1 MSLSETCIHR
11 PVFAIVMTLLL
22 VLFGLL
28 SFLRLPVREYPD
40 IKPPVVSVRT
50 VYQGASASVVELDV
64 TTPLEDA
71 LSGIQGLRTIT
82 SASREEVSLITMEF
96 ELKRDLDGATNDV
109 RDRVA
114 QIRPVLP
121 LGILEPH
128 VGKAAAEN
136 MEVLWLTVSSDRH
149 SELELSDI
157 ADRFIKTRLAM
168 IPGVSA
174 TYLDGERRYAMRIWL
189 DPDRL
194 AARRL
199 TVEDV
204 EDAIRNQNA
213 SIPAGR
219 IEGNQMEFGVSLK
232 GTLQS
237 PRQFESL
244 IVAYREGYPVRLE
257 DVARVELGAEDTR
270 KLVRFN
276 GKSSL
281 GISVSRQSKANTLA
295 VARAVKE
302 QLPSISAGLPEAMS
316 LTIAWDSATPIERSL
331 DEVYVA
337 LGLSL
342 LLVVMVIFLFLGS
355 TRATLIPAVAIP
367 VSIIGTCTIMAVTGC
382 SLNVLTLL
390 GLVLAVGLVVDD
402 AIIVLENIHRRIVA
416 GMPPARAA
424 IEGTNEIAFAV
435 MATTISLVTV
445 FVPIAFMT
453 GVVGQLFAE
462 LAIAVASAV
471 LLSGFVALT
480 LTPMMCGR
488 LLRHDIGLT
497 RFRFAARLADGVGQ
511 RYRRGLAWAMNA
523 RIVIVIVAVGA
534 SLASLSILN
543 RLPSELAP
551 LEDAGWFS
559 GFLIAPQGATL
570 RYTDTYAKELEALLQ
585 TVPEITDTYTM
596 VALGDRPTR
605 VNRAESWVTLKDW
618 NERTKSQQEIV
629 ASLNQELGKLAGVKA
644 YLLNPSSI
652 GEWLEKTPVQF
663 VIGGLDYQ
671 ELQQTADKL
680 VARLAA
686 HPGFVSPGMDAALNT
701 PHLAVETHRDKSA
714 DLGVSVA
721 SIGRTLET
729 LLSGR
734 PVNTFMQ
741 NGRQYKVIV
750 KVDDRHR
757 EKPSDI
763 SQLYVR
769 GNDGAL
775 VQLNNIVTVKEVS
788 APEALNHVDRMR
800 AVTISAGLADG
811 FTLGQALNY
820 LDETSRDIIKPG
832 MRTAYAGE
840 SKTFAESNRNLYLT
854 FVLALAVIF
863 LVLAAQFESFRHPWT
878 ILLTVPPAMSGS
890 LLSLAAI
897 DGTLTIYSQIGL
909 VILIGLATK
918 NAILIVEFANQLRE
932 RGLDVSQAVIEAAA
946 LRLRPILMTTC
957 ATILGALPL
966 ALASGAGAA
975 GRRQI
980 GIVLIGG
987 LVVSTLVTL
996 VLVPAGYRILSRGAK
1011 VPEAEGTK
1019 SPYGLHGTH
1028 LVVGPQS
1035 ADHT

>member
-416 GMPPARAA
+416 GMPPERAA

-497 RFRFAARLADGVGQ
+497 RFRFAARLADDVGQ

-559 GFLIAPQGATL
+559 GFLTAPQGATL
-570 RYTDTYAKELEALLQ
+570 RYTDTYAKELEALLK
-585 TVPEITDTYTM
+585 TVPEIAHTYTM

-909 VILIGLATK
+909 VILIGLVTK

>member
-1 MSLSETCIHR
+1 MSLFETCIQR
-11 PVFAIVMTLLL
+11 PVFAVVMMLLL

-28 SFLRLPVREYPD
+28 NFSRLPVREYPD
-40 IKPPVVSVRT
+40 IKPPIVSVQT
-50 VYQGASASVVELDV
+50 VYPGASVSVLESDV

-71 LSGIQGLRTIT
+71 LSGVQGLRTIS
-82 SASREEVSLITMEF
+82 SASREEVSLITLEF
-96 ELKRDLDGATNDV
+96 ELGRDLDGATNDV
-109 RDRVA
+109 RDRVS
-114 QIRPVLP
+114 QIRSVLP

-128 VGKAAAEN
+128 VEKAAAEN
-136 MEVLWLTVSSDRH
+136 TEALFLALSSDRH
-149 SELELSDI
+149 SELEMSDI
-157 ADRFIKTRLAM
+157 ADRFVKARLVM
-168 IPGVSA
+168 IPGVSS

-199 TVEDV
+199 TVQDV
-204 EDAIRNQNA
+204 EEAIRNQNA

-219 IEGNQMEFGVSLK
+219 IESDQMEFSVSLN
-232 GTLQS
+232 GTLHT
-237 PRQFESL
+237 PKQFESL
-244 IVAYREGYPVRLE
+244 IVAYRDGYPVRLE

-276 GKSSL
+276 GQPSL

-295 VARAVKE
+295 VARTIKE
-302 QLPSISAGLPEAMS
+302 QLPSISAGLPEGMK
-316 LTIAWDSATPIERSL
+316 LTVAWDSSTPIERSL

-342 LLVVMVIFLFLGS
+342 ILVVVVIFCFLGS
-355 TRATLIPAVAIP
+355 VRATLVPAVAIP
-367 VSIIGTCTIMAVTGC
+367 VSIVGTFTILAVTGC

-416 GMPPARAA
+416 GMPPMRAA

-435 MATTISLVTV
+435 VATTIALVTV
-445 FVPIAFMT
+445 FVPIAFLT
-453 GVVGQLFAE
+453 GIVGRLFAE

-488 LLRHDIGLT
+488 LLHHDSGVSGL
-497 RFRFAARLADGVGQ
+497 RFTARLGEGLAQ
-511 RYRRGLAWAMNA
+511 HYRRVLAWGIRA
-523 RIVIVIVAVGA
+523 RTAVVIVAIGA
-534 SLASLSILN
+534 SLASLSLVN

-559 GFLIAPQGATL
+559 GFLTAPQGATL
-570 RYTDTYAKELEALLQ
+570 RYTDIYAKELETLLR
-585 TVPEITDTYTM
+585 TVPEIAHTYTV
-596 VALGDRPTR
+596 VARGDRPTM
-605 VNRAESWVTLKDW
+605 VNRAASWVTLKDW
-618 NERTKSQQEIV
+618 DERTRSQQEIV
-629 ASLNQELGKLAGVKA
+629 ASLNHELGKLTGVKA
-644 YLLNPSSI
+644 YLLNPPSI
-652 GEWLEKTPVQF
+652 DEWSEKTPVQF
-663 VIGGLDYQ
+663 VLGGLDYQ
-671 ELQQTADKL
+671 ELQQTAEQLIAKM
-680 VARLAA
+680 VS
-686 HPGFVSPGMDAALNT
+686 HPGFISPEIDIALNA

-714 DLGVSVA
+714 DLGVSIA

-769 GNDGAL
+769 GNDRAL
-775 VQLNNIVTVKEVS
+775 VQLNNVVTVKEVP
-788 APEALNHVDRMR
+788 APEALNHFDRMR
-800 AVTISAGLADG
+800 AVTIGAGLADG
-811 FTLGQALNY
+811 FTLGQALHF
-820 LDETSRDIIKPG
+820 LDETSRQLIKPG

-840 SKTFAESNRNLYLT
+840 SKTFAESNRNLYVT

-878 ILLTVPPAMSGS
+878 ILLAVPPAFSGAV
-890 LLSLAAI
+890 LSLVAI
-897 DGTLTIYSQIGL
+897 DGTLTIYSQIGM
-909 VILIGLATK
+909 VILIGLVTK
-918 NAILIVEFANQLRE
+918 NSILIVEFANQLRE
-932 RGLDVSQAVIEAAA
+932 RGLDATQAVIEAVT

-966 ALASGAGAA
+966 AMATGAGAA

-980 GIVLIGG
+980 GVVLIGG

-996 VLVPAGYRILSRGAK
+996 ILVPAGYTILAGGKRMSN
-1011 VPEAEGTK
+1011 VQE
-1019 SPYGLHGTH
+1019 
-1028 LVVGPQS
+1028 
-1035 ADHT
+1035 

>member
-497 RFRFAARLADGVGQ
+497 RFRFAARLADDVGQ

-559 GFLIAPQGATL
+559 GFLTAPQGATL

-909 VILIGLATK
+909 VILIGLVTK

>member
-1 MSLSETCIHR
+1 MILSETCIHR

-28 SFLRLPVREYPD
+28 NFLRLPVREYPD
-40 IKPPVVSVRT
+40 IKPPIVSVRT
-50 VYQGASASVVELDV
+50 VYPGASVSVLESDV

-71 LSGIQGLRTIT
+71 LSGVQGLRTIS
-82 SASREEVSLITMEF
+82 SASREEVSLITLEF
-96 ELKRDLDGATNDV
+96 DLDRDLDVATNDV
-109 RDRVA
+109 RDRVS

-128 VGKAAAEN
+128 VEKSQAEN
-136 MEVLWLTVSSDRH
+136 AEVLWLAVSSDRH
-149 SELELSDI
+149 SELDMSDI
-157 ADRFIKTRLAM
+157 ADRFVRARLVM
-168 IPGVSA
+168 IPGVSS
-174 TYLDGERRYAMRIWL
+174 TYFDGERRYAMRVWL

-199 TVEDV
+199 TVQDV

-219 IEGNQMEFGVSLK
+219 IESKHVEFSVSLN
-232 GTLQS
+232 GTLHT
-237 PRQFESL
+237 PKQFASL

-270 KLVRFN
+270 KLGRFN
-276 GKSSL
+276 GRSSL

-295 VARAVKE
+295 VTRAIKE
-302 QLPSISAGLPEAMS
+302 QLPSISAGLPEGMN
-316 LTIAWDSATPIERSL
+316 LTVAWDSSTPIERSL

-342 LLVVMVIFLFLGS
+342 ILVVVVIFCFLGS
-355 TRATLIPAVAIP
+355 VRATLIPAVAIP
-367 VSIIGTCTIMAVTGC
+367 TSIIGTFTIMAATGC
-382 SLNVLTLL
+382 SLNLLTLL

-402 AIIVLENIHRRIVA
+402 AIIVLENIHRRIGT
-416 GMPPARAA
+416 GMQPVQAA

-435 MATTISLVTV
+435 VATTIALVTV
-445 FVPIAFMT
+445 FVPIAFLT
-453 GVVGQLFAE
+453 GIVGRLFSE

-488 LLRHDIGLT
+488 LLRQERGGSV
-497 RFRFAARLADGVGQ
+497 RSPFAARLADAVTQG
-511 RYRRGLAWAMNA
+511 YRRVLAWGIRA
-523 RIVIVIVAVGA
+523 RAAVILAVVAA
-534 SLASLSILN
+534 ALASVTLLN

-559 GFLIAPQGATL
+559 GFITAPQGATL
-570 RYTDTYAKELEALLQ
+570 RYTDTYAKQLEALFQ
-585 TVPEITDTYTM
+585 AVPEIAHTYTV
-596 VALGDRPTR
+596 VARGDRPTM
-605 VNRAESWVTLKDW
+605 VNRAASWVTLKDW
-618 NERTKSQQEIV
+618 GERNRSQQEIV
-629 ASLNQELGKLAGVKA
+629 ASLNHEIGKLTGVKA
-644 YLLNPSSI
+644 YLLNPPSI
-652 GEWLEKTPVQF
+652 DEWSEKTPIQF
-663 VIGGLDYQ
+663 VLGGLDYR
-671 ELQQTADKL
+671 ELQQTAEQL
-680 VARLAA
+680 VARMAN
-686 HPGFVSPGMDAALNT
+686 HPGFVSPEMDIALNA

-714 DLGVSVA
+714 DLGVSIA

-734 PVNTFMQ
+734 PVNTFLQ
-741 NGRQYKVIV
+741 NGRQYQVIV

-775 VQLNNIVTVKEVS
+775 VQLNNVVTVKEVP
-788 APEALNHVDRMR
+788 APESLNHFDRMR
-800 AVTISAGLADG
+800 AVTIGAGLADG
-811 FTLGQALNY
+811 FTLGQALHY
-820 LDETSRDIIKPG
+820 LDETSREIIKPG

-840 SKTFAESNRNLYLT
+840 SKTFAESNKNLYWT
-854 FVLALAVIF
+854 CMLALAVIF

-878 ILLTVPPAMSGS
+878 ILLAVPPALSGAVFA
-890 LLSLAAI
+890 LVAI

-909 VILIGLATK
+909 VILIGLVTK
-918 NAILIVEFANQLRE
+918 NAILIVEFANQLRAQ
-932 RGLDVSQAVIEAAA
+932 GLDVAQAVTEAAA

-966 ALASGAGAA
+966 ALANGAGAA

-980 GIVLIGG
+980 GVVIIGG
-987 LVVSTLVTL
+987 LLVSTIVTL
-996 VLVPAGYRILSRGAK
+996 VVVPAGYTILSGRMHGPK
-1011 VPEAEGTK
+1011 SEGK
-1019 SPYGLHGTH
+1019 H
-1028 LVVGPQS
+1028 
-1035 ADHT
+1035 

>member
-28 SFLRLPVREYPD
+28 NFSRLPVREYPD
-40 IKPPVVSVRT
+40 IKPPIVSVRT
-50 VYQGASASVVELDV
+50 VYPGASVSVLESDV

-71 LSGIQGLRTIT
+71 LSGIQGLRTIA
-82 SASREEVSLITMEF
+82 SASREEVSSIAMEF
-96 ELKRDLDGATNDV
+96 ELGRDLDSATNDV
-109 RDRVA
+109 RDRVS
-114 QIRPVLP
+114 QVRPVLP

-128 VGKAAAEN
+128 VEKAAAEN
-136 MEVLWLTVSSDRH
+136 TEVLWLAVSSDRH
-149 SELELSDI
+149 SELDMSDI
-157 ADRFIKTRLAM
+157 ADRFIKARLVM

-189 DPDRL
+189 DPDQL

-199 TVEDV
+199 TVQDV

-219 IEGNQMEFGVSLK
+219 IESEQVEFSVSLK
-232 GTLQS
+232 GTLQT
-237 PRQFESL
+237 PKQFESL
-244 IVAYREGYPVRLE
+244 IVAYREGYPVRLG
-257 DVARVELGAEDTR
+257 DVAHVELAAEDTR

-276 GKSSL
+276 GKPSL

-295 VARAVKE
+295 VVRAVRE
-302 QLPSISAGLPEAMS
+302 QLPSIAAGLPEGMD
-316 LTIAWDSATPIERSL
+316 LTLAWDSSTPIERSL

-342 LLVVMVIFLFLGS
+342 MLVVVVIFCFLGS
-355 TRATLIPAVAIP
+355 VRATLIPAVAIP
-367 VSIIGTCTIMAVTGC
+367 ASIVGTFTIMTVTGC

-402 AIIVLENIHRRIVA
+402 AIIVLENIHRRIGA
-416 GMPPARAA
+416 GVFPVKAA
-424 IEGTNEIAFAV
+424 IEGTKEIAFAV
-435 MATTISLVTV
+435 VATTVALVTV
-445 FVPIAFMT
+445 FVPIVFLT
-453 GVVGQLFAE
+453 GIVGRLFSE

-488 LLRHDIGLT
+488 LLHQDRGRVT
-497 RFRFAARLADGVGQ
+497 RFQFAAGFAEAVTQG
-511 RYRRGLAWAMNA
+511 YRRVLAWGIRA
-523 RIVIVIVAVGA
+523 RTVVILAVVAA
-534 SLASLSILN
+534 SLASATLLN

-559 GFLIAPQGATL
+559 GFLTAPQGATL
-570 RYTDTYAKELEALLQ
+570 RYTDTYAKELESLLQ
-585 TVPEITDTYTM
+585 TVPEIAHTYTV
-596 VALGDRPTR
+596 VARGDRPTM
-605 VNRAESWVTLKDW
+605 VNRAVSWVTLKDW
-618 NERTKSQQEIV
+618 DERSRSQQGIV
-629 ASLNQELGKLAGVKA
+629 ASLNQELGRLAGVKA
-644 YLLNPSSI
+644 YLLNPPSI
-652 GEWLEKTPVQF
+652 NEWSEKTPVQF
-663 VIGGLDYQ
+663 VLGGLDYE
-671 ELQQTADKL
+671 ELQQTAEQL
-680 VARLAA
+680 VARLVN
-686 HPGFVSPGMDAALNT
+686 HSGFVSPEMDIALNA
-701 PHLAVETHRDKSA
+701 PHLVVETHRDKSA

-757 EKPSDI
+757 KKPSDI

-775 VQLNNIVTVKEVS
+775 VQLNNVVTVKEVP
-788 APEALNHVDRMR
+788 APEALNHFDRMR
-800 AVTISAGLADG
+800 AVTIGAGLADG
-811 FTLGQALNY
+811 FTLGEALRY
-820 LDETSRDIIKPG
+820 LDETSREIIKPG

-878 ILLTVPPAMSGS
+878 ILLAVPPAISGAA
-890 LLSLAAI
+890 LSLAAI

-909 VILIGLATK
+909 VILIGLVTK

-932 RGLDVSQAVIEAAA
+932 RGFDVSQAVIEAAV

-966 ALASGAGAA
+966 ALATGAGAA
-975 GRRQI
+975 GRQQI
-980 GIVLIGG
+980 GVVIIGG
-987 LVVSTLVTL
+987 LLVSTLVTL
-996 VLVPAGYRILSRGAK
+996 FLVPAGYAIFSGHK
-1011 VPEAEGTK
+1011 PGSTEEATG
-1019 SPYGLHGTH
+1019 
-1028 LVVGPQS
+1028 
-1035 ADHT
+1035 

>member
-1 MSLSETCIHR
+1 MRLSETCIHR

-22 VLFGLL
+22 VLFGILN
-28 SFLRLPVREYPD
+28 FLRLPVREYPD
-40 IKPPVVSVRT
+40 IKPPIVSVQT
-50 VYQGASASVVELDV
+50 VYPGASVSVLESDV

-96 ELKRDLDGATNDV
+96 ELGRDLDGATNDV

-114 QIRPVLP
+114 QIRPLLP

-128 VGKAAAEN
+128 VEKAAVEN
-136 MEVLWLTVSSDRH
+136 TEVLWLAVSSERH
-149 SELELSDI
+149 SELEMSDL
-157 ADRFIKTRLAM
+157 ADRFIKARLVM

-174 TYLDGERRYAMRIWL
+174 VYLDGERRYAMRIWL

-199 TVEDV
+199 TVQDV

-219 IEGNQMEFGVSLK
+219 IESNQMEFSVSLK
-232 GTLQS
+232 GTLQT
-237 PRQFESL
+237 PKQFESL

-270 KLVRFN
+270 KLGRFN
-276 GKSSL
+276 GRPSL
-281 GISVSRQSKANTLA
+281 GISVSRQSKANTLT
-295 VARAVKE
+295 VARTVKE
-302 QLPSISAGLPEAMS
+302 QLPSISEGLPEGMA
-316 LTIAWDSATPIERSL
+316 LAVAWDSSTPIERSL

-337 LGLSL
+337 LGLAL
-342 LLVVMVIFLFLGS
+342 LLVVLVIYCFLGNV
-355 TRATLIPAVAIP
+355 RATLVPAVAIP
-367 VSIIGTCTIMAVTGC
+367 ASIVGTCTIMWVTGC

-416 GMPPARAA
+416 GMPPLQAA
-424 IEGTNEIAFAV
+424 VEGTNEIAFAV
-435 MATTISLVTV
+435 IATTISLVAV
-445 FVPIAFMT
+445 FVPIAFLT
-453 GVVGQLFAE
+453 GIVGQLFAE
-462 LAIAVASAV
+462 LAIAIASAV

-488 LLRHDIGLT
+488 LLRHDLGAV
-497 RFRFAARLADGVGQ
+497 RFPIVARLENEVVQ
-511 RYRRGLAWAMNA
+511 RYRRGLTWAINA
-523 RIVIVIVAVGA
+523 RVVIVIVAIGA
-534 SLASLSILN
+534 SLASLSIVT

-559 GFLIAPQGATL
+559 GFLTAPQGATI
-570 RYTDTYAKELEALLQ
+570 RYTDTYAKELESLLQ
-585 TVPEITDTYTM
+585 TVPEIAHTYTV
-596 VALGDRPTR
+596 VARGDRPTM
-605 VNRAESWVTLKDW
+605 VNRAASWVTLKDW
-618 NERTKSQQEIV
+618 KERTRSQQEIV
-629 ASLNQELGKLAGVKA
+629 ARLNQDLGKLAGVKA
-644 YLLNPSSI
+644 YLLNPPSI
-652 GEWLEKTPVQF
+652 DEWSEKTPVQF

-671 ELQQTADKL
+671 ELQQTAEQL
-680 VARLAA
+680 VARLAD
-686 HPGFVSPGMDAALNT
+686 HPGFVTPEMDIALNA
-701 PHLAVETHRDKSA
+701 PHLAVHTQRDKSA
-714 DLGVSVA
+714 DLGVSVV

-734 PVNTFMQ
+734 PVSTFLQ

-757 EKPSDI
+757 EKPSNI

-775 VQLNNIVTVKEVS
+775 VQLDNVVTVQEVP
-788 APEALNHVDRMR
+788 APEALNHYDRMR

-811 FTLGQALNY
+811 YTLGEALRY
-820 LDETSRDIIKPG
+820 LDETAQSFIKPG

-840 SKTFAESNRNLYLT
+840 SKTYAESNRNLYLT

-878 ILLTVPPAMSGS
+878 ILLAVPPAMSGAVF
-890 LLSLAAI
+890 SLAAI

-909 VILIGLATK
+909 VILIGLVSK

-932 RGLDVSQAVIEAAA
+932 RGLDVSEAVIEAAA

-966 ALASGAGAA
+966 ALATGAGAA

-980 GIVLIGG
+980 GVVIIGG

-996 VLVPAGYRILSRGAK
+996 VLVPAGYAILSGRMRHSH
-1011 VPEAEGTK
+1011 AEGTE
-1019 SPYGLHGTH
+1019 
-1028 LVVGPQS
+1028 
-1035 ADHT
+1035 